1 MAPIE
6 GPPPWKMNVR
16 QNLVMVTGAAELLG
30 SIRVQF
36 GTFPEWFAAVGTVGA
51 LAVSLWLL
59 KQQHDDRQDERREKR
74 SSQARQV
81 SIWVDGV
88 EETETN
94 MIVSYIAQNGSS
106 DPIYEVDA
114 RLPTGT
120 QGTFVR
126 YLGMMGPGE
135 KRRVRIMVGRSQ
147 PVGDKSPEI
156 VFVDSNDRTWHR
168 GRRGVLSEGDATEMN
183 GLRKPHPGAFPTLEE
198 NPYIDQLPPDEP
210 RRGTKLGS

>member
-1 MAPIE
+1 MPHLKD
-6 GPPPWKMNVR
+6 PRPWKNVR
-16 QNLVMVTGAAELLG
+16 QNLVMVIGAAQLLG
-30 SIRVQF
+30 SIQVHF

-51 LAVSLWLL
+51 LGVSLWLV

-94 MIVSYIAQNGSS
+94 MIVSYIAQNASS
-106 DPIYEVDA
+106 NPIYQVDA

-126 YLGMMGPGE
+126 YLGMMGPSE
-135 KRRVRIMVGRSQ
+135 KRRVRIMVGRAQ
-147 PVGDKSPEI
+147 PVGDKAPEI

-168 GRRGVLSEGDATEMN
+168 GRRGVLSEADATEMN
-183 GLRKPHPGAFPTLEE
+183 GLRMPHPGAFRALKD
-198 NPYIDQLPPDEP
+198 NPYMDQLPPDEP
-210 RRGTKLGS
+210 RRGTKLDS